1 MKDNTNWRF
10 IIGFPIILQIFTIIN
25 VSRFFK
31 DPSIIDLLES
41 EEPDSNERAE
51 EQLRRVYIIDET

>member
-1 MKDNTNWRF
+1 MKDNTNWRY